1 MPIYEYKCADCKR
14 LVSIFFPSF
23 QAAERRIA
31 AGEASCPRCGSL
43 NLVRQMSRVTMLRA
57 GDANMRDLSDDP
69 DTLMDGLNEDDPRS
83 VARWARRMKDNMGEE
98 MDMGP
103 EFDQALTRIE
113 KGEDPDK
120 VMGDIDM
127 DSLGMAGGEDE
138 GGDFAADDDFGPASI
153 GLG

>member
-31 AGEASCPRCGSL
+31 AGEATCPRCGSL
-43 NLVRQMSRVTMLRA
+43 KLTRQMSRVTMLRA
-57 GDANMRDLSDDP
+57 GDASINDLSDDP
-69 DTLMDGLNEDDPRS
+69 DSLMEGLNEDDPRS

-127 DSLGMAGGEDE
+127 DAIGGMAGGGDE
-138 GGDFAADDDFGPASI
+138 VGDFGDDDFGPASI